1 MAGCF
6 RAGVLK
12 AAHVLD
18 VGFES
23 SQPTMKKIGK
33 KIRAARHRFYGW
45 LGVKR
50 YRYAQRPKPILSL
63 EDLLGEEEPQENDQH
78 FKNIDIPALFQK
90 YHLTPKGVIHVG
102 AHEAGELE
110 KYVAM
115 GFSTILY
122 VEANPALIPRLKEK
136 AAACTGARVLIAHV
150 AVTDHNGKITLRVT
164 SMDQSSSILPLGIHK
179 NIYPSIREGNQIDVP
194 ARTLDH
200 LVYELGL
207 APNLFNFLNLDI
219 QGAELLALKGAS
231 RLLGN
236 IEAIVSEVNLVELYQ
251 GAALLPQLE
260 AHLRAAGF
268 NRAAMFTP
276 WHPTWGDAFFVKR
289 PVVTMSSLGKNGR
302 FANQLFQYLYLR
314 LVAEKQGAIVQ
325 TPDWAGRAL
334 FGLEDPEPIGS
345 FPLVHEVGRME
356 LPPFSSEVPDPVALI
371 QNRQESFPDTDF
383 WGWFALHTGAFA
395 PYRDFIRQIFTL
407 VPRLHERLNLLIA
420 NLCLGNR
427 KLIAVHLRRGDYG
440 YSSFFRT
447 PCSWYEKWIGE
458 ENFSPDT
465 HVIYI
470 ASESA
475 ELYRARFPGFRV
487 VTSQDAGCPDSLAPY
502 FDFFVLREANVLAI
516 SNSTYSF
523 LASML
528 NRQSEKFFRPC
539 SEIRGLISFDPWNA
553 QVFLRREVSDAEHKE
568 FAMLD

>member
-1 MAGCF
+1 
-6 RAGVLK
+6 
-12 AAHVLD
+12 
-18 VGFES
+18 
-23 SQPTMKKIGK
+23 MKKLGR
-33 KIRAARHRFYGW
+33 KIKAARHRFYGW
-45 LGVKR
+45 LGIKR
-50 YRYAQRPKPILSL
+50 YRYAQRPKPVLCL
-63 EDLLGEEEPQENDQH
+63 EDLLGEEAPQEKKKDL
-78 FKNIDIPALFQK
+78 KNIDIPALFQK
-90 YHLTPKGVIHVG
+90 YDLTPKGVIHVG

-122 VEANPALIPRLKEK
+122 VEANPALIPRLREK

-179 NIYPSIREGNQIDVP
+179 NIYPSIRECDQIDVP

-200 LVYELGL
+200 LIYELGL

-276 WHPTWGDAFFVKR
+276 WHPTWGDAFFVRR

-314 LVAEKQGAIVQ
+314 LVAKKQGAIVQ
-325 TPDWAGRAL
+325 TPDWAGRTL
-334 FGLEDPEPIGS
+334 FGLEDPEPVGS
-345 FPLVHEVGRME
+345 FPLVYEAGRTE
-356 LPPFSSEVPDPVALI
+356 LPPFSSEVSDPVALI
-371 QNRQESFPDTDF
+371 QHRQEAFPDTDF
-383 WGWFALHTGAFA
+383 WGWFALHTREISSH
-395 PYRDFIRQIFTL
+395 RDLIRQIFTP
-407 VPRLHERLNLLIA
+407 VPRLQERLNSLVA
-420 NLCLGNR
+420 NLALGNR

-440 YSSFFRT
+440 YASFFRA
-447 PCSWYEKWIGE
+447 PCSWYEKWIRE
-458 ENFSPDT
+458 EKFSPDT

-475 ELYRARFPGFRV
+475 ELYRQRFQGFRV
-487 VTSQDAGCPDSLAPY
+487 VTRLDAGCPDSLEPY
-502 FDFFVLREANVLAI
+502 LDFFVLSQAKALAI

-528 NRQSEKFFRPC
+528 NTQAQYLFRPC
-539 SEIRGLISFDPWNA
+539 SEANGLISFDPWNA
-553 QVFLRREVSDAEHKE
+553 QVFLRREVSDSEHKE
-568 FAMLD
+568 YAMVD